1 MANLR
6 ISSKLLLIGSL
17 IAVLALVAVAVA
29 PDAVSSAQGSG
40 LDWQTIAEQRGLTEA
55 DMRAAAQ

>member
-40 LDWQTIAEQRGLTEA
+40 LDWQTIV
-55 DMRAAAQ
+55 